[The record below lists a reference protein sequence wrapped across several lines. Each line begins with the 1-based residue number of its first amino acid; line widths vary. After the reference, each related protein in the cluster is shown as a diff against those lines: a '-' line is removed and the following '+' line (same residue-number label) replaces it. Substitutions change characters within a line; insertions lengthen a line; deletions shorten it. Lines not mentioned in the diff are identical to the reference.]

1 MILTLSAV
9 RMAGRVFLILYTNCI
24 DEKLYKLQIIQMAKY
39 INGKL
44 YKCQNINIFC
54 IYLVGIAISLY

>member
-1 MILTLSAV
+1 MILTLSAMI
-9 RMAGRVFLILYTNCI
+9 MAERVFLILYTNCI

-44 YKCQNINIFC
+44 YKCQNFKIYC
-54 IYLVGIAISLY
+54 IYLVA

>member
-1 MILTLSAV
+1 MILTLSAMI
-9 RMAGRVFLILYTNCI
+9 MAGRVFLMLYTNCI
-24 DEKLYKLQIIQMAKY
+24 DEKLYKLQIIKMPKD

-44 YKCQNINIFC
+44 YKCQKFNIFC